1 MIRITV
7 GFLLASFF
15 PSMAHTQGLEL
26 GPRVSIG
33 GGSALTV
40 QGAVRASLLW
50 QRWGIHGELGARATS
65 TGCSQSLSG
74 GCTLPASPAWELTTG
89 VTGLFPG
96 SPMYVSLGAG
106 VTHWD
111 RGTHPVFAGEVGG
124 RLSIA
129 RALRVVLGVRGLT
142 IPGVERSNV
151 RRVNVRFLEAL
162 AGFTVL
168 LGSP

>member
-7 GFLLASFF
+7 GLLLAIWF
-15 PSMAHTQGLEL
+15 PAMVHAQGLEL

-40 QGAVRASLLW
+40 QAAVRASLLW
-50 QRWGIHGELGARATS
+50 QGWGIHSEVGARGTS
-65 TGCSQSLSG
+65 TGCDHSPSG
-74 GCTLPASPAWELTTG
+74 QCTLPWPPAWEVTTG
-89 VTGLFPG
+89 VTGPFPG
-96 SPMYVSLGAG
+96 SPMYFSLGAG
-106 VTHWD
+106 VTRWD
-111 RGTHPVFAGEVGG
+111 GGTNALFTGELGL

-129 RALRVVLGVRGLT
+129 RALSVVFGVRGLA

-162 AGFTVL
+162 AGFAVP